1 MSISNQI
8 KVLEEKN
15 AELSKEI
22 LLNETAVYEV
32 EKELLNIDKDII
44 EHPEIQTYVS
54 SLQGLSGKIKVK
66 NEIYKREI
74 YENNIKISNLEE
86 GNENYE

>member
-15 AELSKEI
+15 TELSKEI

-32 EKELLNIDKDII
+32 EKKFLNIDKDII
-44 EHPEIQTYVS
+44 EHPEIQAYVN
-54 SLQGLSGKIKVK
+54 SLQDLLRKIKFK
-66 NEIYKREI
+66 NEIYKKEI

-86 GNENYE
+86 GNENNE